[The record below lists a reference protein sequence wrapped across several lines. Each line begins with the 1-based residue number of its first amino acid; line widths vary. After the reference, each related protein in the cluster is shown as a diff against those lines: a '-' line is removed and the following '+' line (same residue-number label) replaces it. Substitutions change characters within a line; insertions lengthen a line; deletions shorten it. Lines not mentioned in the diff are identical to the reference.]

1 MERENAWKK
10 YQKNKEVNKV
20 HDFAKGYKEFLSNCK
35 TERECTK
42 YFEKKA
48 QSRGFISIEEAIS
61 KNKKL
66 KAGDRIYATNM
77 GKEIALF
84 VIGKEDICNG
94 MNILGAHI
102 DSPRL
107 DLKQNPLYEDSDMAL
122 LDTHYYGGIK
132 KYQWVTIPLALH
144 GTIAKTDGTTV
155 DFVIGEKEDDPVFC
169 ITDLLIHL
177 SADQM
182 SKEAKKVIEGEDLN
196 VLIGSIPFG
205 DEIKDDKEK
214 KQLINKNVMNIII
227 EYFNGID
234 KKNGSEKYDY
244 REEDFM
250 SCEVEVVPAG
260 KARDMGVDRSM
271 ILGYGHDDRVCS
283 YPTFEAVCRA
293 KKPKRTVCGLLVDKE
308 EIGSVGATGM
318 NSRFFE
324 NTVAELINLC
334 TDYSDLLLRRA
345 LSNSFA
351 ISSDVSGAYDSIYGS
366 AFEKKNSAYLGR
378 GFAVNKYT
386 GARGKSGSND
396 ASAEYMGKIRS
407 IFEENDIYYQTCE
420 LGKVDQGG
428 GGTIAYIFGN
438 YNMNVIDG
446 GVAVLSMH
454 APYEVISKVDL
465 YEAYKSYIA
474 FAMKA

>member
-1 MERENAWKK
+1 M
-10 YQKNKEVNKV
+10 NKLI
-20 HDFAKGYKEFLSNCK
+20 DGYLSFLDNGK
-35 TERECTK
+35 TERRCATEIIK
-42 YFEKKA
+42 QA
-48 QSRGFISIEEAIS
+48 EEAGYKSIDS
-61 KNKKL
+61 YKSL
-66 KAGDRIYATNM
+66 KAGDRVYICKM
-77 GKEIALF
+77 GKAVMLF
-84 VIGKEDICNG
+84 DIGSEDISNG

-107 DLKQNPLYEDSDMAL
+107 DVKQNPVYEKSGIVYL
-122 LDTHYYGGIK
+122 NTHYYGGIK
-132 KYQWVTIPLALH
+132 KYQWLAMPLAIN
-144 GTIAKTDGTTV
+144 G
-155 DFVIGEKEDDPVFC
+155 FVFLKNGKKIDINVGDDPEDPVFC
-169 ITDLLIHL
+169 ISDILPHI
-177 SADQM
+177 AQKQM
-182 SKEAKKVIEGEDLN
+182 EKTASEFIEGENLDLI
-196 VLIGSIPFG
+196 IGVGPEAKDGETDPNKNRIISIF
-205 DEIKDDKEK
+205 KEK
-214 KQLINKNVMNIII
+214 YGFD
-227 EYFNGID
+227 EADF
-234 KKNGSEKYDY
+234 GSAEL
-244 REEDFM
+244 
-250 SCEVEVVPAG
+250 EVVPAG

-324 NTVAELINLC
+324 NTVAELINLNG
-334 TDYSDLLLRRA
+334 DYSDILLRRA
-345 LSNSFA
+345 LSNSYA
-351 ISSDVSGAYDSIYGS
+351 ISSDVSGAYDSIYAS

-407 IFEENDIYYQTCE
+407 IFEAENVYYQTCA

-454 APYEVISKVDL
+454 APFEVISKVDL
-465 YEAYKSYIA
+465 YEAYRAYVA
-474 FAMKA
+474 FAQNA

>member
-1 MERENAWKK
+1 MERENVWKK
-10 YQKNKEVNKV
+10 YQKKDEINKV
-20 HDFAKGYKEFLSNCK
+20 HSFANGYKDFLSNCK

-48 QSRGFISIEEAIS
+48 KSRGFISIEEAIK

-66 KAGDRIYATNM
+66 KTGDRIYATNM

-155 DFVIGEKEDDPVFC
+155 DFVIGEKDDDPVFC

-196 VLIGSIPFG
+196 VLIGSIPYG
-205 DEIKDDKEK
+205 DEIKNDKEK

-227 EYFNGID
+227 EYFNNID
-234 KKNGSEKYDY
+234 KENGNKKYDY

-260 KARDMGVDRSM
+260 KARDMGVDRRRNDH
-271 ILGYGHDDRVCS
+271 IPGVRVRIITS
-283 YPTFEAVCRA
+283 VKHESKA
-293 KKPKRTVCGLLVDKE
+293 KFPAISETETARCEERTVKICVQAVNIAHTRPVRRLYACDTVKLKADTNLRVLANGSEGRRTVIGPAHLDIKGRVYRRHLIPEKAWIKPSVIQRLAGTRVNRDILRRDAPGSSYKKE
-308 EIGSVGATGM
+308 
-318 NSRFFE
+318 
-324 NTVAELINLC
+324 C
-334 TDYSDLLLRRA
+334 KTDYKTLDPHDYLPP
-345 LSNSFA
+345 F
-351 ISSDVSGAYDSIYGS
+351 SIQK
-366 AFEKKNSAYLGR
+366 A
-378 GFAVNKYT
+378 
-386 GARGKSGSND
+386 
-396 ASAEYMGKIRS
+396 KIR
-407 IFEENDIYYQTCE
+407 
-420 LGKVDQGG
+420 
-428 GGTIAYIFGN
+428 
-438 YNMNVIDG
+438 
-446 GVAVLSMH
+446 
-454 APYEVISKVDL
+454 
-465 YEAYKSYIA
+465 
-474 FAMKA
+474 

>member
-1 MERENAWKK
+1 
-10 YQKNKEVNKV
+10 
-20 HDFAKGYKEFLSNCK
+20 
-35 TERECTK
+35 
-42 YFEKKA
+42 
-48 QSRGFISIEEAIS
+48 
-61 KNKKL
+61 
-66 KAGDRIYATNM
+66 M

-155 DFVIGEKEDDPVFC
+155 DFVIGEKDDDPVFC
-169 ITDLLIHL
+169 ITDLLI
-177 SADQM
+177 
-182 SKEAKKVIEGEDLN
+182 
-196 VLIGSIPFG
+196 PYG
-205 DEIKDDKEK
+205 DEIKNDKEK
-214 KQLINKNVMNIII
+214 KQLIIKNVMNIII
-227 EYFNGID
+227 EYFNNID
-234 KKNGSEKYDY
+234 KENGNKKYDY

-293 KKPKRTVCGLLVDKE
+293 KNPKRTVCGLLVDKE

-334 TDYSDLLLRRA
+334 TDYSDLLLRRT

-351 ISSDVSGAYDSIYGS
+351 ISS
-366 AFEKKNSAYLGR
+366 
-378 GFAVNKYT
+378 
-386 GARGKSGSND
+386 
-396 ASAEYMGKIRS
+396 
-407 IFEENDIYYQTCE
+407 
-420 LGKVDQGG
+420 
-428 GGTIAYIFGN
+428 
-438 YNMNVIDG
+438 VIL
-446 GVAVLSMH
+446 A
-454 APYEVISKVDL
+454 
-465 YEAYKSYIA
+465 
-474 FAMKA
+474 

>member
-465 YEAYKSYIA
+465 YEAYKAYIA